1 MQIPIFP
8 NQSTKEPKK
17 DMGAEQGSILPTKY
31 YNEYYTLNLNI
42 FTCYTHS
49 TYLRSLEFTC
59 VEIRDSNETW
69 ICKGSTDERYI

>member
-8 NQSTKEPKK
+8 NQRIEK

-42 FTCYTHS
+42 FACYTHS
-49 TYLRSLEFTC
+49 TYLRSLKFKC
-59 VEIRDSNETW
+59 IEIRDPNVNL
-69 ICKGSTDERYI
+69 